1 MRGGRHAKCTYHSS
15 GSTYDKLGRPRGR
28 YCTEPGLQSSQIRS
42 ARLEQQGRKPPVY
55 NVSGSGRQKCPTRTR
70 TPTPSDWETCS
81 GWGNRGSGSGMSCG
95 VRNTGRLDLSASLD
109 ADRPAFCFFSAVA
122 NQSCAHQHRIQSA
135 AGQLTNKKHRDR
147 LVRKEEKPTPSKP
160 LRLQQFN
167 TPMWI
172 PCPSP
177 SLRPEQTAYAKEKP
191 ARCDARRSMQRRNIH
206 ISGASRRL
214 RRHGSWTRMPTW
226 MCSLQ
231 QVVRYRHA

>member
-1 MRGGRHAKCTYHSS
+1 MRSARITPQIPLMINWGDQG
-15 GSTYDKLGRPRGR
+15 DVR
-28 YCTEPGLQSSQIRS
+28 YGTGLQSSQIRS
-42 ARLEQQGRKPPVY
+42 ARLEQQGEDGCLLA
-55 NVSGSGRQKCPTRTR
+55 SGSGRLKGRNALREREPPRLR
-70 TPTPSDWETCS
+70 IWETCS

-167 TPMWI
+167 TPMRI

-191 ARCDARRSMQRRNIH
+191 ALCDARRSMQRRNTH

-214 RRHGSWTRMPTW
+214 RHHGSWTRMPTW

>member
-1 MRGGRHAKCTYHSS
+1 MRGGRYAKCTYHSS
-15 GSTYDKLGRPRGR
+15 DSTYDKLGRPRRRKLR
-28 YCTEPGLQSSQIRS
+28 YGTRLQSSQIRS
-42 ARLEQQGRKPPVY
+42 ARLEQQGEDGCLFA
-55 NVSGSGRQKCPTRTR
+55 SGSGRLEGRNALREHEPPRLR
-70 TPTPSDWETCS
+70 IWETCS

-95 VRNTGRLDLSASLD
+95 VRNTGRLDL
-109 ADRPAFCFFSAVA
+109 
-122 NQSCAHQHRIQSA
+122 SA

-214 RRHGSWTRMPTW
+214 RRHGSWARMPTW

-231 QVVRYRHA
+231 QQVVRYRHA

>member
-1 MRGGRHAKCTYHSS
+1 MPCENTNPHAFEFGKPAQAGEIVAVAAACLVGSETRGVWTCQ
-15 GSTYDKLGRPRGR
+15 RPL
-28 YCTEPGLQSSQIRS
+28 TQ
-42 ARLEQQGRKPPVY
+42 
-55 NVSGSGRQKCPTRTR
+55 T
-70 TPTPSDWETCS
+70 
-81 GWGNRGSGSGMSCG
+81 
-95 VRNTGRLDLSASLD
+95 DLHFA
-109 ADRPAFCFFSAVA
+109 FFSAVA

-167 TPMWI
+167 TPMRI

-214 RRHGSWTRMPTW
+214 RRHGSWARMPTW
-226 MCSLQ
+226 VCSLQQ